1 MRYIVKEGSSSLHDC
16 CFSASVMDTSS
27 PDLTICECADVLDA
41 KVIASILNFP
51 WNPRFAIG
59 GLVKLCHG
67 DAVKAGWYTDIHTGE
82 PKNLNVGERMALI
95 HSEISEAF
103 EAYRKNLMDDHLPD
117 RKGIE
122 VEMADAVI
130 RICDL
135 AGAENLDLAGA
146 IMDKLDYNRSRA
158 DHKIENRLLE
168 NGKKC

>member
-1 MRYIVKEGSSSLHDC
+1 MRYIVKEGSNTGHC
-16 CFSASVMDTSS
+16 CFEASVVEDS
-27 PDLTICECADVLDA
+27 PAGGSICECFDKDDA
-41 KVIASILNFP
+41 KTIASMLNFP
-51 WNPRFAIG
+51 GSPEFGIQE
-59 GLVKLCHG
+59 LVKICHG

-82 PKNLNVGERMALI
+82 PKKLNVGERMALI

-103 EAYRKNLMDDHLPD
+103 EAYRKNLMDDHLPG

-122 VEMADAVI
+122 VELADAVI

-146 IMDKLDYNRSRA
+146 IMDKLEYNRNRA

>member
-1 MRYIVKEGSSSLHDC
+1 MRYQVKIEPTSEGND
-16 CFSASVMDTSS
+16 FYVIDTESRIF
-27 PDLTICECADVLDA
+27 PVCKCGDIHDA
-41 KVIASILNFP
+41 KTIASMLNFP
-51 WNPRFAIG
+51 GSPEFGIQE
-59 GLVKLCHG
+59 LVKICHG

-82 PKNLNVGERMALI
+82 PKTLNVGERMALI

-122 VEMADAVI
+122 VELADAII

-146 IMDKLDYNRSRA
+146 IMAKLLYNRNRA
-158 DHKIENRLLE
+158 DHKIENRKLP
-168 NGKKC
+168 NGKTC

>member
-1 MRYIVKEGSSSLHDC
+1 MRYQVKKVSGFNLAV
-16 CFSASVMDTSS
+16 FVIDTYE
-27 PDLTICECADVLDA
+27 DGVVAEVRDETDA
-41 KVIASILNFP
+41 KTIASMLNFP
-51 WNPRFAIG
+51 GSPEFGIQE
-59 GLVKLCHG
+59 LVKICHG
-67 DAVKAGWYTDIHTGE
+67 DAVKAGWYTAIHTGE
-82 PKNLNVGERMALI
+82 PKKLNVGERMALI

-122 VEMADAVI
+122 VELADAVI
-130 RICDL
+130 RICDF

-146 IMDKLDYNRSRA
+146 IMEKLAYNRSRS